1 MKSVLLDKSR
11 HDRKRFDCGVKALNN
26 YLQLMASQQLKK
38 DNTRTFILEDEQ
50 HPQFIK
56 GYYSLTMTT
65 IDLNALPPRLRKKHQ
80 NANSAGLIARLA
92 VDRRYSRKGFGEW
105 LLVDALA
112 KLLTA
117 SETVAFPFIIV
128 DSKEGMAP
136 FYEKFVFSSF
146 LDTPDKLFITVADVR
161 NIL

>member
-1 MKSVLLDKSR
+1 M
-11 HDRKRFDCGVKALNN
+11 
-26 YLQLMASQQLKK
+26 
-38 DNTRTFILEDEQ
+38 
-50 HPQFIK
+50 
-56 GYYSLTMTT
+56 
-65 IDLNALPPRLRKKHQ
+65 
-80 NANSAGLIARLA
+80 IARLA

-136 FYEKFVFSSF
+136 FYEKFGFSSF